1 MPARAERTGRI
12 VYHSRVDG
20 ERRVALSGRHMK
32 QLFEFLPLVLFF
44 TAYQMDGKVLS
55 VGTWSHTFD
64 GIFSATAVLMIS
76 SVASWL
82 FASVW
87 ERKNDRRL
95 MWMTIAIIIFGAAT
109 LILRDQR
116 FIQWKPTVFNW
127 VLALVFLGSHFI
139 GQRPVLQR
147 LLGGQLVLPQNIWTR
162 LSMLWIGNFT
172 VVGALNLIVAYQYEE
187 SFWVAYKLY
196 SSIGFTLL
204 LMLLTIAIVAPHL
217 KDQDPDAGA
226 EGTKGSS

>member
-1 MPARAERTGRI
+1 
-12 VYHSRVDG
+12 
-20 ERRVALSGRHMK
+20 MK
-32 QLFEFLPLVLFF
+32 QLLEFLPLVLFF
-44 TAYQMDGKVLS
+44 TAYQMDGEVLS
-55 VGTWSHTFD
+55 LGTWSHTFD

-95 MWMTIAIIIFGAAT
+95 MWMTIAIIVFGAAT

-147 LLGGQLVLPQNIWTR
+147 LLGGQLVLPPNIWTR

-172 VVGALNLIVAYQYEE
+172 VVGALNLMVAYQYEE

-226 EGTKGSS
+226 EGTEGSS

>member
-1 MPARAERTGRI
+1 
-12 VYHSRVDG
+12 
-20 ERRVALSGRHMK
+20 MK
-32 QLFEFLPLVLFF
+32 QLLEFSPLVLFF
-44 TAYQMDGKVLS
+44 TAYQMDGEVLS

-95 MWMTIAIIIFGAAT
+95 MWMTIAIIVFGAAT

-127 VLALVFLGSHFI
+127 ALALVFLGSHFI

-187 SFWVAYKLY
+187 SFWVTYKLY

-204 LMLLTIAIVAPHL
+204 LMLLTIAIIAPHL

-226 EGTKGSS
+226 EGTEGSS